1 MKNSSRSRRQFLRNT
16 AAGAGLLSL
25 PGLLSAHVKSQAEK
39 KKIVCVGAHPDDP
52 ESGCGGALALLA
64 KAGHEVTVIYVT
76 SGERGIKGKTWD
88 EAGAIRKQE
97 GINACAVL
105 NAKPVFAGEINGN
118 IIVNYDWM
126 DKIQQLIEA
135 EQPDIVF
142 SHWPVDTHED
152 HQASSMM
159 VSQAW
164 RKAKTKFTLYFFEVC
179 TGEQS
184 MIFHPTD
191 YIDITETQEIKR
203 KAVYCHVSQDPPGIY
218 DCGHTSMEDF
228 RGRELG
234 VKAAEAFVRLNG
246 RRQGGLQF

>member
-1 MKNSSRSRRQFLRNT
+1 MKTSSRSRRQFVKQSL
-16 AAGAGLLSL
+16 AGAGIITL
-25 PGLLSAHVKSQAEK
+25 PGLLSAQNNAPSEK

-52 ESGCGGALALLA
+52 ESGCGGTLTLLT
-64 KAGHEVTVIYVT
+64 KAGHEVTVIYLT

-97 GINACAVL
+97 GINACAIL

-126 DKIQQLIEA
+126 NKIQELIEA
-135 EQPDIVF
+135 EKPDIVF
-142 SHWPVDTHED
+142 SHWPIDTHED

-164 RKAKTKFTLYFFEVC
+164 RKAQQKFTLYFFEVC

-234 VKAAEAFVRLNG
+234 VKAAEAFIRLNG
-246 RRQGGLQF
+246 RGQGGFAL